1 MAKGEDQMPATYE
14 DAALIMQIVRW
25 GTELGLEEA
34 GHALFV
40 EGFEPEE
47 ATVEDA
53 AVGKILAFGET
64 ISTLVKHEILD
75 KDLLLDLWSVAGT
88 WARVG
93 PAAIR
98 ERKRIGEPRLYEN
111 YEWLALSPGQ

>member
-1 MAKGEDQMPATYE
+1 
-14 DAALIMQIVRW
+14 MQIVRW

-40 EGFEPEE
+40 DGFDPEE
-47 ATVEDA
+47 ATVDDA
-53 AVGKILAFGET
+53 AVGRILAFGET
-64 ISTLVKHEILD
+64 IGTLVKHQILD
-75 KDLLLDLWSVAGT
+75 KELVLDLWSVAGT
-88 WARVG
+88 WGRVG

-98 ERKRIGEPRLYEN
+98 ERERIGEPRLYEN